1 MGENFIVKK
10 IDKKKWLA
18 LLCGLLACVIVIVTG
33 MNDSMRVVN
42 YEIST
47 NEQKN
52 PIRIVLVTDLHSCKY
67 GDKQIDLINSVD
79 EQKPDV
85 VLLGG
90 DIFDDDIPSTNAEI
104 FIKNIASK
112 YRCFYVSGNHEYWSN
127 EIDKIKQKVRD
138 AGVVVLE
145 GDCSTIRVKNRMV
158 NICGVDD
165 PTEIGK
171 EMMFNQL
178 TQAIEAAAPNAFTIL
193 LSHRPELIED
203 YRNYDVDL
211 VLTGHAHGG
220 QWRIPGILNGLYA
233 PDQGFFPKYAG
244 GRYDFDDM
252 TMIVSRGL
260 ARETTRIPRFFN
272 NPELVVID
280 LI

>member
-1 MGENFIVKK
+1 MKK

-18 LLCGLLACVIVIVTG
+18 LLCGILVCVIVIVTG

-47 NEQKN
+47 NEPKN
-52 PIRIVLVTDLHSCKY
+52 LIRIVLITDLHSCKY

-79 EQKPDV
+79 AQKPDV

-90 DIFDDDIPSTNAEI
+90 DIFDDDIPGANSEI

-112 YRCFYVSGNHEYWSN
+112 YLCFYVSGNHEYWSG
-127 EIDKIKQKVRD
+127 EMDKIKQKVRD

-145 GDCSTIRVKNRMV
+145 GDCRTIRVKNRMV

-178 TQAIEAAAPNAFTIL
+178 TQAIEAADPNAFTIL
-193 LSHRPELIED
+193 LSHRPELIEE

-244 GRYDFDDM
+244 GRYDFDDT

-260 ARETTRIPRFFN
+260 ARETTRIPRLFN
-272 NPELVVID
+272 HPELVVID